1 MMSRLS
7 NQYNRILKY
16 CKEFGGITAWEAAKE
31 LGIMQLGTRIFE
43 LKEMGF
49 KIADVWIDD
58 INRYGDKV
66 RYKRYSIV
74 GRKNIM
80 SLINKWCRHG

>member
-1 MMSRLS
+1 MSRLS
-7 NQYNRILKY
+7 NQHNRILKY

-49 KIADVWIDD
+49 KIADVVD
-58 INRYGDKV
+58 
-66 RYKRYSIV
+66 
-74 GRKNIM
+74 
-80 SLINKWCRHG
+80 